1 VTEQTIPQFMR
12 WTKPANV
19 TEALERS
26 LAHAQDEEKW
36 VSGAWFETDLDEAET
51 DPWSDEVDPESHD
64 RLVKEI
70 SKMSCTDVKA
80 CSAGIIAIE
89 TLDGEALYHYLTH
102 GSELGEDLLANDPIA
117 WGAMKFLAT
126 GLRDAFGVTEG
137 DNNLYT
143 TDPVAQVVAI
153 NDSRTPT
160 FTDRREHHAK
170 IVKGFERAVELSRE
184 ADAQEPQHS

>member
-36 VSGAWFETDLDEAET
+36 VSGAWF
-51 DPWSDEVDPESHD
+51 EVDPESHD